1 MNNRY
6 IFRGKRKD
14 NKEWIYGGI
23 YYQKKDEMKDEAVYI
38 ITGSLSDIAA
48 AVEVI
53 PETVGQCTT
62 LTDKNGK
69 LIFTGDILHIKTGK
83 GWACPVGT
91 DIYYKVVFTEFNVQ
105 CNECTEYIGF
115 MADNIHDDEYS
126 IQYLVCAYG
135 AEVVGNIYDNPDLL
149 EVER

>member
-6 IFRGKRKD
+6 ICKGKRKD
-14 NKEWIYGGI
+14 NGEWIEGYYVCNGEHCYIFSGKLGI
-23 YYQKKDEMKDEAVYI
+23 VNKNFYWVRY
-38 ITGSLSDIAA
+38 
-48 AVEVI
+48 EVI

-91 DIYYKVVFTEFNVQ
+91 DIYYKVVFTEFNEQ

-126 IQYLVCAYG
+126 IQYLVRAYG
-135 AEVVGNIYDNPDLL
+135 AEVVGNVYDNPELL
-149 EVER
+149 EAER